1 MKNCVLNIDGQ
12 FAIEIFSVAEIFR
25 CMYGGKGIPQK
36 AKFMQAL
43 STKRLDT
50 NTRSTT
56 NFRFNVHVWKELS
69 RIEVDSK
76 TTPRVFQSFQ
86 LLEQCG
92 SDDAR
97 RRLDE
102 RRNGQET
109 DENYML
115 ATLFADKVT
124 ESGDGFFCICSIFG
138 SMNSSGLAIY
148 NVAVT
153 DENYVSKKFGRGSD
167 GKSFKGRGVGSFMV
181 GLCQSLL
188 KGIYGTDI
196 CSCKCVKEIAPFWK
210 KMGFQESPSDV
221 EEHVIQLNIAEPV
234 SYFYTQCQVSVNTL
248 SPTELC
254 IIYHEPFMIYPQF
267 AVPRNDHELVL
278 SHFSTDDVQH
288 VGNLSS
294 QYCSLLLKTLRYKK
308 DTILY
313 ERSSSEINIDVSNIL
328 KSRQFIQNV
337 VVDYIFMMMMMSDR
351 NLYVVSSSV
360 SSIIY
365 RQRYSLCYREC
376 VDNIAA
382 NSNDVETKKYEG
394 MLSEFHLLQHLADEP
409 EFIFLIPFHYV
420 NHWVLIMRKWIN
432 GELFFFYADSNQ
444 SSCKSLEE
452 SMSKGIPE
460 KVLLL
465 VLDSPLLPL
474 NVRSRWINVPTKRQS
489 EDECGARCL
498 VHGYM
503 MSMLMK
509 LNPHMGL
516 LNLNKVTR
524 LSCSCRQ
531 WVHDVLHLKKFVAPT
546 FCNGMKVDN
555 FDSFSNQEWVE
566 QNSLSYCYD
575 EEQYRLLYHSVRQS
589 DLIDG
594 QRGLTTDER
603 SQNNQNTLVSSTLSS
618 VTTAGDPHIDASVV
632 CGASTDERN
641 TCSTVRTADEPHI
654 DDPHIDGT
662 NAIGVCIDEKN
673 THSTVTSVDEPHID
687 ASTVVG
693 VANCPP
699 TICSPVEPS
708 IPTIDEVIAECPL
721 EYESD
726 EDRPF
731 RKCGGKHFRQVFNS
745 DSDGDGNDVNS
756 GSKIVSFGDTDS
768 ELSDSSG
775 DSVHLGGKVLR
786 RCPGKILRPVS
797 AIDETDETSTSTDYS
812 SDTVSMKGGTQTNK
826 GIIQDDDKTEDEDE
840 VVMTQLD
847 GVKGGTQTNNG
858 IRQDDDDDEYE
869 FEDEEV
875 LTWPEERNS
884 VYDMEH
890 DKTDDG
896 EANQLEERK
905 MDDDYE
911 YEFNDCA
918 LKYASSS
925 TKRVGRKAKASFT
938 ILPAGI
944 DPNCL
949 DCGSRVRKVTNCN
962 NCQGPLHASCGFIV
976 KNDRQL
982 PVKVCHSCHGNSK
995 RYRSFYVHESI
1006 IESHGI
1012 IEAPN
1017 LMDKGKPLVRQK
1029 KFNDFLKTMQEMKVI
1044 IALDGSERKY
1054 IGRNKRG
1061 EEKSLKAKLVEDV
1074 LLCFFENDLNGI
1086 QSQSKEKN
1094 SWFSL
1099 SDQAKKYI
1107 SIHARCFAIDEL
1119 YEKMDWCESTEW
1131 MYMKLKCYQRRLPQP
1146 YKLIDLP
1153 PPRTK
1158 IPLNGAYLCLT
1169 NNIND
1174 QFDAVHYVP
1183 LYFLEKWKKAGVR
1196 EFSQAMI
1203 KAERNVNEW
1212 VEIDAG
1218 SFKATI
1224 YNVQHHESFP
1234 ISHRI
1239 QQYGEFSCV
1248 FNSLAN
1254 ALNYINDF
1262 DARNKILE
1270 NLQASMNYE
1279 EFNHLAK
1286 TRKAF
1291 AAYLMNF
1298 EVKGYEIQMI
1308 RRFDI
1313 LSDRS
1318 MWPTL
1323 CILQGTDNGI
1333 NHAVTVVENYI
1344 FDSNNHTAI
1353 LLSKENLDLCCQSE
1367 LVSEVH
1373 FQKVHMAYRFVKHNA
1388 PCQYYLRSSMK
1399 YNYALSAIFQCF
1411 SYLEAT
1417 EVVESIQ
1424 RLDLNTIV
1432 NCDIIGI
1439 VRNLL
1444 NRKPHG
1450 YQPKSLK
1457 CYDELLVRAS
1467 ECYPIIALMCVQ
1479 NSFQYSILCMVN
1491 GLIFNGRDSSTLPIT
1506 VENMIGSIVGD
1517 GFSDDDLLSINL
1529 VKGYVF
1535 YKGSSINSVSN
1546 VMKKKIRY

>member
-1 MKNCVLNIDGQ
+1 M
-12 FAIEIFSVAEIFR
+12 
-25 CMYGGKGIPQK
+25 
-36 AKFMQAL
+36 
-43 STKRLDT
+43 
-50 NTRSTT
+50 
-56 NFRFNVHVWKELS
+56 
-69 RIEVDSK
+69 
-76 TTPRVFQSFQ
+76 
-86 LLEQCG
+86 
-92 SDDAR
+92 
-97 RRLDE
+97 
-102 RRNGQET
+102 
-109 DENYML
+109 EN
-115 ATLFADKVT
+115 
-124 ESGDGFFCICSIFG
+124 
-138 SMNSSGLAIY
+138 
-148 NVAVT
+148 
-153 DENYVSKKFGRGSD
+153 
-167 GKSFKGRGVGSFMV
+167 
-181 GLCQSLL
+181 
-188 KGIYGTDI
+188 
-196 CSCKCVKEIAPFWK
+196 
-210 KMGFQESPSDV
+210 
-221 EEHVIQLNIAEPV
+221 
-234 SYFYTQCQVSVNTL
+234 
-248 SPTELC
+248 
-254 IIYHEPFMIYPQF
+254 
-267 AVPRNDHELVL
+267 
-278 SHFSTDDVQH
+278 
-288 VGNLSS
+288 
-294 QYCSLLLKTLRYKK
+294 
-308 DTILY
+308 
-313 ERSSSEINIDVSNIL
+313 
-328 KSRQFIQNV
+328 
-337 VVDYIFMMMMMSDR
+337 
-351 NLYVVSSSV
+351 
-360 SSIIY
+360 
-365 RQRYSLCYREC
+365 
-376 VDNIAA
+376 
-382 NSNDVETKKYEG
+382 
-394 MLSEFHLLQHLADEP
+394 
-409 EFIFLIPFHYV
+409 
-420 NHWVLIMRKWIN
+420 
-432 GELFFFYADSNQ
+432 
-444 SSCKSLEE
+444 
-452 SMSKGIPE
+452 
-460 KVLLL
+460 
-465 VLDSPLLPL
+465 
-474 NVRSRWINVPTKRQS
+474 
-489 EDECGARCL
+489 
-498 VHGYM
+498 
-503 MSMLMK
+503 
-509 LNPHMGL
+509 
-516 LNLNKVTR
+516 
-524 LSCSCRQ
+524 
-531 WVHDVLHLKKFVAPT
+531 
-546 FCNGMKVDN
+546 
-555 FDSFSNQEWVE
+555 
-566 QNSLSYCYD
+566 
-575 EEQYRLLYHSVRQS
+575 
-589 DLIDG
+589 
-594 QRGLTTDER
+594 
-603 SQNNQNTLVSSTLSS
+603 
-618 VTTAGDPHIDASVV
+618 
-632 CGASTDERN
+632 
-641 TCSTVRTADEPHI
+641 
-654 DDPHIDGT
+654 
-662 NAIGVCIDEKN
+662 
-673 THSTVTSVDEPHID
+673 
-687 ASTVVG
+687 
-693 VANCPP
+693 
-699 TICSPVEPS
+699 
-708 IPTIDEVIAECPL
+708 
-721 EYESD
+721 
-726 EDRPF
+726 
-731 RKCGGKHFRQVFNS
+731 
-745 DSDGDGNDVNS
+745 
-756 GSKIVSFGDTDS
+756 
-768 ELSDSSG
+768 
-775 DSVHLGGKVLR
+775 
-786 RCPGKILRPVS
+786 
-797 AIDETDETSTSTDYS
+797 
-812 SDTVSMKGGTQTNK
+812 
-826 GIIQDDDKTEDEDE
+826 
-840 VVMTQLD
+840 
-847 GVKGGTQTNNG
+847 
-858 IRQDDDDDEYE
+858 
-869 FEDEEV
+869 
-875 LTWPEERNS
+875 
-884 VYDMEH
+884 

-918 LKYASSS
+918 LEYASSS

-938 ILPAGI
+938 VLPAGI

-1017 LMDKGKPLVRQK
+1017 IMDKGKPLVRQK

-1044 IALDGSERKY
+1044 IALDGSGRKY

-1153 PPRTK
+1153 PPSTK

-1183 LYFLEKWKKAGVR
+1183 LYFLEKWRKAGVR

-1218 SFKATI
+1218 SFKETI
-1224 YNVQHHESFP
+1224 NNVQHHESFP